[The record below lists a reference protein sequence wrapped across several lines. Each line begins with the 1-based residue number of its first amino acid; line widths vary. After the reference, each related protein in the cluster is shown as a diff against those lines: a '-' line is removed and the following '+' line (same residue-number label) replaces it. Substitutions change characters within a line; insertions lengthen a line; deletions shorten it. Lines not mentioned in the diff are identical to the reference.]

1 MRTIIPQER
10 QPHRHL
16 ASHNQ
21 SRPSSCRN
29 RTSIRREAMSVA
41 QTPQQ
46 YMNGLI
52 GIVIVDNPSC
62 PSKKHPSSQ
71 PHQSPQSNRRNAIRP
86 AHRSKF
92 LKNEE
97 ALQRNPL
104 ARHSIFDQHLDTY
117 VRSSNLRTSRRRILP
132 PQQINKASQE
142 GSVRPS

>member
-21 SRPSSCRN
+21 SRPSSYRY

-52 GIVIVDNPSC
+52 GTTIVDNPSS
-62 PSKKHPSSQ
+62 PLKKHPSSQ
-71 PHQSPQSNRRNAIRP
+71 PHQSSQSNRRNAIRP

-104 ARHSIFDQHLDTY
+104 AKTFYSRPAPRHL
-117 VRSSNLRTSRRRILP
+117 RSSNLQTSRRRTYP
-132 PQQINKASQE
+132 PTTTNQQSQP
-142 GSVRPS
+142 G